1 MASKKYFLAI
11 FSVFLSIFS
20 VNLSA
25 DFLDDVVAEI
35 NYVRTRPQEYALKR
49 LTPRLKN
56 YKGLDYY
63 LNPKLAVVTKEG
75 AKACK
80 ECIEVLKKQKPLPP
94 LTMDDV
100 LCKAASAHMKDQSK
114 SGQVGHE
121 GRDGS
126 HSKDRIKKAGFEGE
140 ITGENISYG
149 ATTAID
155 IVANLMIDDGVPD
168 RGHRD
173 NLLDTDF
180 EKIGVAYAK
189 GPKVA
194 HGSICVIDF
203 GGFDKGQQNIESS
216 KQNSNKKGGS
226 SVSKSNSGKKGGSSA
241 LAPNSGKKGKGSA
254 GKAEGHKG
262 SGSSEGNGGGKKD
275 KEDENDDEVDDNTGS
290 DDDDGGDYDDDGDYD
305 GDYDGGDY
313 GGDYSDDCD

>member
-1 MASKKYFLAI
+1 MANKKYFLAI

-75 AKACK
+75 VTACK

-94 LTMDDV
+94 LTMDYV

-114 SGQVGHE
+114 SGQIGHQ

-126 HSKDRIKKAGFEGE
+126 HSKDRIKKAGFDGG

-194 HGSICVIDF
+194 HGAICVIDF
-203 GGFDKGQQNIESS
+203 GGFVDKLQQNIESS
-216 KQNSNKKGGS
+216 KQNS
-226 SVSKSNSGKKGGSSA
+226 GKKDGSSA
-241 LAPNSGKKGKGSA
+241 LAPNSGKKDRGSA
-254 GKAEGHKG
+254 GKAGGHKG
-262 SGSSEGNGGGKKD
+262 GEGSAGRGGG
-275 KEDENDDEVDDNTGS
+275 KEDENDDEADDNTDS
-290 DDDDGGDYDDDGDYD
+290 DDDVDGGDYD
-305 GDYDGGDY
+305 GDYDDGDYDSDY
-313 GGDYSDDCD
+313 GGDCD